1 METITIDTTPSW
13 QTLVSMGLK
22 TMEDP
27 DADRELVEAFKSE
40 LMRLAKMVDDQNE
53 QARKNT
59 WTTLDMIVEEER
71 KKGNLI

>member
-27 DADRELVEAFKSE
+27 DADRELIETFKDE
-40 LMRLAKMVDDQNE
+40 LMRLAKIVDDQNE
-53 QARKNT
+53 EARKNT
-59 WTTLDMIVEEER
+59 WTTFGEIVEEER
-71 KKGNLI
+71 KKGNLL